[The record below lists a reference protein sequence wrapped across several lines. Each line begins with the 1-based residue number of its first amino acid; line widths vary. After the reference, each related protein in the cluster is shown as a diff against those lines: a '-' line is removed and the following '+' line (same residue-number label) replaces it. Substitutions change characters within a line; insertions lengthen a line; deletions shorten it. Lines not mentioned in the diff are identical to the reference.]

1 MIAVDPSLIL
11 ADWSAA
17 DHSGRCGSVAM
28 QVARIELLQRMPVF
42 GGIRADVLRFLLD
55 LCPVVSVPADE
66 FFFREHDQ
74 ADSMFVLEAG
84 KVAVLK
90 SWRGQEFLLR
100 ILKEGDCFGEMA
112 VMDLLPRSASIR
124 AVEDCTAI
132 RLSAASLYQVYEHD
146 LKQFALI
153 QMNMGREVSRRLRE
167 TDNQLFRARTGDA
180 GGGSRASSPGRLRF
194 ACGTKPTFAFV
205 AIKPAFDP
213 KQTFTFRPGNGLWTR
228 GSWWG

>member
-1 MIAVDPSLIL
+1 
-11 ADWSAA
+11 
-17 DHSGRCGSVAM
+17 M
-28 QVARIELLQRMPVF
+28 QEARIELLQRMPVF
-42 GGIRADVLRFLLD
+42 GGVRADVLQFLLGV
-55 LCPVVSVPADE
+55 CPVVPVPANE

-100 ILKEGDCFGEMA
+100 ILKDGDCFGEMA

-132 RLSAASLYQVYEHD
+132 RLSAANLYQVYAQD

-153 QMNMGREVSRRLRE
+153 QMNMGREVTRRLRE
-167 TDNQLFRARTGDA
+167 ADNQLFARMGPDA
-180 GGGSRASSPGRLRF
+180 DMSRFSWPDEDSPLPPGAWRLPRWS
-194 ACGTKPTFAFV
+194 ACRRGTV
-205 AIKPAFDP
+205 WV
-213 KQTFTFRPGNGLWTR
+213 GN
-228 GSWWG
+228 

>member
-1 MIAVDPSLIL
+1 
-11 ADWSAA
+11 
-17 DHSGRCGSVAM
+17 
-28 QVARIELLQRMPVF
+28 MP
-42 GGIRADVLRFLLD
+42 GGVRPGERV
-55 LCPVVSVPADE
+55 
-66 FFFREHDQ
+66 FFREHDQ

-90 SWRGQEFLLR
+90 SWRGQEYLLR
-100 ILKEGDCFGEMA
+100 TLKEGDCFGEMA

-167 TDNQLFRARTGDA
+167 SDNRLFSAGMGTPDA
-180 GGGSRASSPGRLRF
+180 DIEHVFLVG
-194 ACGTKPTFAFV
+194 
-205 AIKPAFDP
+205 
-213 KQTFTFRPGNGLWTR
+213 
-228 GSWWG
+228 

>member
-1 MIAVDPSLIL
+1 
-11 ADWSAA
+11 
-17 DHSGRCGSVAM
+17 M
-28 QVARIELLQRMPVF
+28 QVARIKLLQRMPVF

-55 LCPVVSVPADE
+55 LCPVVSVPANE

-90 SWRGQEFLLR
+90 SWRGQEYLLR

-167 TDNQLFRARTGDA
+167 TDNQLFRARMVTPEVGIERSLLA
-180 GGGSRASSPGRLRF
+180 G
-194 ACGTKPTFAFV
+194 
-205 AIKPAFDP
+205 
-213 KQTFTFRPGNGLWTR
+213 
-228 GSWWG
+228 